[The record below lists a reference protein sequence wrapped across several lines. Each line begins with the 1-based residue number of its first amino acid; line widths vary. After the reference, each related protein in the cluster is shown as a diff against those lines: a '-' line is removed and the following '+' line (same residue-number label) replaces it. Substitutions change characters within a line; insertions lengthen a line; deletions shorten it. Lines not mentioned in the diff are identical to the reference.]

1 MHPFAYFLLA
11 IPTLSFIWAKSKQEN
26 DYVYD
31 FIYKYILPFN
41 YLVMWTIELLIC
53 FEMQLMR
60 VKLSTNDPIQF

>member
-1 MHPFAYFLLA
+1 MYPFAYFLLA
-11 IPTLSFIWAKSKQEN
+11 IATLSYIWAKSKQED

-41 YLVMWTIELLIC
+41 YLVIWTIELLIC

-60 VKLSTNDPIQF
+60 VKLSTDDPIQF